1 MGAANVDTRVYT
13 GRNRIV
19 ASVQQDIYLPDEM
32 RETKMADDT
41 DGSTGARGESTTLA
55 VARIEGE
62 ETFQSISNLDNIGDT
77 AIVGIT
83 FLLAALGTWVTFA
96 YPRLSSTPVI
106 RGAFVL
112 LALAS
117 VAATLASMYYLVD
130 SLAPRRFYGD
140 GVGDRFLDHK
150 WLPWLN
156 DDPTDLDRFSRTEID
171 SPADLE
177 RAVEEWIDGYDE
189 DTEIDSEAAFQYS
202 RLLNYKLVARHKAR
216 NTAYGMA
223 FLRLAVVC
231 LGLVITVGILGG
243 VFGG

>member
-1 MGAANVDTRVYT
+1 MQEETDRDT
-13 GRNRIV
+13 
-19 ASVQQDIYLPDEM
+19 AEP
-32 RETKMADDT
+32 T
-41 DGSTGARGESTTLA
+41 DQPTLA
-55 VARIEGE
+55 IARNEGD
-62 ETFQSISNLDNIGDT
+62 ETFQSIANLDNIGDT

-96 YPRLSSTPVI
+96 YPRLSETPGVRAGFI
-106 RGAFVL
+106 L

-171 SPADLE
+171 SPADL
-177 RAVEEWIDGYDE
+177 RAAVEVWIDEYDE
-189 DTEIDSEAAFQYS
+189 DTNIDSEAAFQYS

-243 VFGG
+243 VL